1 MGTTARHVDLRTAT
15 TSERVINEM
24 VRAHNKVCRACQ
36 ELTPQANRYC
46 PEGWE
51 MAKQLASV
59 RSDIRRLSAAAA
71 VVADTL
77 F

>member
-1 MGTTARHVDLRTAT
+1 MGTTARHVDLRAAT
-15 TSERVINEM
+15 TSERVITELIKSHA
-24 VRAHNKVCRACQ
+24 RICRDCQ
-36 ELTPQANRYC
+36 DTGQLANHAC

-59 RSDIRRLSAAAA
+59 RAYIRRLSTAAA